1 MHLTVEE
8 LQDLERLQ
16 DIDRRRLRA
25 KLALDELPQP
35 AKIHAVQQK
44 RAEIQAKREQIETL
58 YKNQTET
65 LNRLS

>member
-1 MHLTVEE
+1 MHVTVEQ

-35 AKIHAVQQK
+35 AKIRAVQ
-44 RAEIQAKREQIETL
+44 EIRT
-58 YKNQTET
+58 
-65 LNRLS
+65 